1 MPIPP
6 DSSRRLGL
14 RQSRKSPCVE
24 FAGCWCHRHGG
35 RSSGPGARL
44 AEADGFQ
51 PVSFEAAVTTAELV
65 IMALPDEVHGSVWAE
80 LEVHVPH
87 ACSVGFLHGFSI
99 HHKRLAPRA
108 DLGVILVAPKGPG
121 PTLRNRFVKGQGI
134 PALVGVHQTGE
145 ADAELHLRRW
155 GTGIGCT
162 RAALISSSFAEE
174 CETDLFGEQAIL
186 CGGILALMRASFETL
201 QDAGYSDEVA
211 YIECIHEL
219 KQVVDLLYAQGPAAM
234 HKAISNTA
242 EFGAFVAAERLD
254 SRTSRPTPRSPP
266 RHPKWRLRPTLC
278 RRCRSWASLVQRQE
292 VNPRQPCH

>member
-1 MPIPP
+1 MLAPP
-6 DSSRRLGL
+6 SRWALEADPVLGL
-14 RQSRKSPCVE
+14 RSRWV
-24 FAGCWCHRHGG
+24 
-35 RSSGPGARL
+35 
-44 AEADGFQ
+44 Q
-51 PVSFEAAVTTAELV
+51 PVNFEAAVTAAELV
-65 IMALPDEVHGSVWAE
+65 IMALPDEVHGSVWSD

-87 ACSVGFLHGFSI
+87 GCSVGFIHGFSI
-99 HHKRLAPRA
+99 HHKRLMPRA

-134 PALVGVHQTGE
+134 PALVGVHQTGD

-162 RAALISSSFAEE
+162 RAALIPSSFAEE

-219 KQVVDLLYAQGPAAM
+219 AGWWICCTPRPCCHAQSHQQHGG
-234 HKAISNTA
+234 IRCVR
-242 EFGAFVAAERLD
+242 GCGRLD
-254 SRTSRPTPRSPP
+254 SKSFEANSKVSSKTSKVAAPPNALPKMPKLDTLGSTAKRST
-266 RHPKWRLRPTLC
+266 HDNHAIEA
-278 RRCRSWASLVQRQE
+278 ASEGSPDHALAE
-292 VNPRQPCH
+292 NDA